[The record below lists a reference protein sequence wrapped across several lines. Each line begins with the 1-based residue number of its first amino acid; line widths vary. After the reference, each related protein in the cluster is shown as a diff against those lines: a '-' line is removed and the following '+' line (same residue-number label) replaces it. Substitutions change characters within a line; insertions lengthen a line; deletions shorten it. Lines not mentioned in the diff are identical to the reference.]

1 MKDINIFIKESVE
14 ENTYCI
20 KYAYSSD
27 DRFSYSYATSLK
39 RAQSIV
45 KKLNGMKV
53 MYIYVVP
60 SDNVEQFKKLIKKND
75 DEQVKE
81 LYTECYVRS
90 PFKDNDDTDEIKS
103 FLDKNK

>member
-1 MKDINIFIKESVE
+1 MKNFCKYLKESIE
-14 ENTYCI
+14 ENSYCI

-27 DRFSYSYATSLK
+27 DRFSYSYASSLK
-39 RAQSIV
+39 RAQSMV

-60 SDNVEQFKKLIKKND
+60 SNNIDEFKKLIKKND

-90 PFKDNDDTDEIKS
+90 PFKDNDNNDEIKS

>member
-1 MKDINIFIKESVE
+1 MKDINIFINESVE

-27 DRFSYSYATSLK
+27 DRFSYSYASSLK
-39 RAQSIV
+39 RAQSTV

-53 MYIYVVP
+53 IYVYVIP
-60 SDNVEQFKKLIKKND
+60 SNNADEFKKLIKKND

-81 LYTECYVRS
+81 LYTERYVRS
-90 PFKDNDDTDEIKS
+90 PFKDKDEIKS
-103 FLDKNK
+103 FLDKK

>member
-1 MKDINIFIKESVE
+1 MKNFCKYLKESIE
-14 ENTYCI
+14 ENSYCI

-27 DRFSYSYATSLK
+27 DRFSYSYASSLK
-39 RAQSIV
+39 RAQSMV

-60 SDNVEQFKKLIKKND
+60 SNNIDEFKKLIKKND

-90 PFKDNDDTDEIKS
+90 PFKDNDDNDEIKS

>member
-27 DRFSYSYATSLK
+27 DRFSYSYASSLK
-39 RAQSIV
+39 RAQSTV

-53 MYIYVVP
+53 IYVYVIP
-60 SDNVEQFKKLIKKND
+60 SNNIDEFKKLVKKHD

-81 LYTECYVRS
+81 LYTERYVRS
-90 PFKDNDDTDEIKS
+90 PFKDNDEIKI
-103 FLDKNK
+103 FLDKKQ

>member
-1 MKDINIFIKESVE
+1 MKDINIFINESIE

-27 DRFSYSYATSLK
+27 DRFSYSYASSLK
-39 RAQSIV
+39 RAQSTV

-53 MYIYVVP
+53 IYVYVIP
-60 SDNVEQFKKLIKKND
+60 SNNINEFKKLIKKND

-81 LYTECYVRS
+81 LYTERYVRS
-90 PFKDNDDTDEIKS
+90 PFKDKDEINS
-103 FLDKNK
+103 FLDKK

>member
-1 MKDINIFIKESVE
+1 MKDINIFIKESVG

-60 SDNVEQFKKLIKKND
+60 SDNVEQFKKLVKKND
-75 DEQVKE
+75 DEQIKE
-81 LYTECYVRS
+81 LYTECYIRS
-90 PFKDNDDTDEIKS
+90 SFKDKDEINS
-103 FLDKNK
+103 FLDKK

>member
-1 MKDINIFIKESVE
+1 MKDINIFINESIE

-27 DRFSYSYATSLK
+27 DRFSYSYASSLK
-39 RAQSIV
+39 RAQSTV

-60 SDNVEQFKKLIKKND
+60 SNNIDEFKKLIKKND
-75 DEQVKE
+75 DEQVKK
-81 LYTECYVRS
+81 LYTERYVRS
-90 PFKDNDDTDEIKS
+90 PFKDNDEINS
-103 FLDKNK
+103 FLDKK

>member
-27 DRFSYSYATSLK
+27 DGFSYSYASSLK
-39 RAQSIV
+39 RAQSTV

-53 MYIYVVP
+53 IYVYVIP
-60 SDNVEQFKKLIKKND
+60 SDNVEQFKKLVKKND
-75 DEQVKE
+75 DEQIKE
-81 LYTECYVRS
+81 LYTERYVRS
-90 PFKDNDDTDEIKS
+90 PFKDNDEINS
-103 FLDKNK
+103 FLDKK

>member
-1 MKDINIFIKESVE
+1 MKNINIFIKESVE

-27 DRFSYSYATSLK
+27 DRFSYSYASSLK
-39 RAQSIV
+39 RAQSTV

-60 SDNVEQFKKLIKKND
+60 SNNIDEFKKLVKKHD
-75 DEQVKE
+75 DELIKE
-81 LYTECYVRS
+81 LYTERYVRS
-90 PFKDNDDTDEIKS
+90 PFKDKDEIKS
-103 FLDKNK
+103 FLDK

>member
-39 RAQSIV
+39 RAQSMV
-45 KKLNGMKV
+45 KKLHGAKAI
-53 MYIYVVP
+53 YIYVVP
-60 SDNVEQFKKLIKKND
+60 SNNIDEFKKLVKKNND
-75 DEQVKE
+75 DLIKD
-81 LYTECYVRS
+81 LYTERYVKSYFRD
-90 PFKDNDDTDEIKS
+90 KDETNL
-103 FLDKNK
+103 FLDKKQ

>member
-1 MKDINIFIKESVE
+1 MKNFCKYLKESIE
-14 ENTYCI
+14 ENSYCI

-27 DRFSYSYATSLK
+27 DRFSYSYASSLK
-39 RAQSIV
+39 RAQSMV

-60 SDNVEQFKKLIKKND
+60 SNNIDEFKKLIKKND

>member
-1 MKDINIFIKESVE
+1 MKNINIFIKESIE

-39 RAQSIV
+39 RAQSTV

-53 MYIYVVP
+53 MYVYIVP
-60 SDNVEQFKKLIKKND
+60 SNNVEQFKKLVKKNN
-75 DEQVKE
+75 DEKIKE
-81 LYTECYVRS
+81 LYTERYVRS
-90 PFKDNDDTDEIKS
+90 PFKDKDEINS
-103 FLDKNK
+103 FLDKK